1 MADQPAPDQPAITAD
16 RFDGVLFDLDG
27 VLTDT
32 AALHAQAWKAMFDEF
47 LQRWSE
53 ANDLPYE
60 PFEIATDYRNHVDG
74 RPRYEGVSAFLES
87 RRIVLPRGQIDDPP
101 TADTTFGLGNRKNDM
116 LHRLIAEG
124 VDPYPASVTLLDRL
138 LADGIACAVVSS
150 SRNARR
156 VLEAAGLID
165 RFEVIVDGV
174 VAADNQLPGK
184 PAPDTFLEGARRIG
198 TDPART
204 VVIEDAVAGVEAGRG
219 GGFGLV
225 IGVDRLGQA
234 EALRRKGADIVVGD
248 LGELLED
255 A

>member
-156 VLEAAGLID
+156 VLEAADLID

-234 EALRRKGADIVVGD
+234 EDLRRKGADIVVAD